1 MFYQISLFILDSC
14 LLLILAVYA
23 WNFALL
29 SDCESSDRLSWSR
42 LSCRVLGALF
52 FGQLVMA
59 IVNWVGK
66 DSTPS
71 MDLGDYVLG
80 HVVFGGVQ
88 LVTAITGSVAYSAG
102 NYLWCRR
109 VRRRS
114 VCNEAAKAKLNE

>member
-1 MFYQISLFILDSC
+1 MFYQISLFFLNSC

-23 WNFALL
+23 WHFALS
-29 SDCESSDRLSWSR
+29 SDCASSDAFSRRR
-42 LSCRVLGALF
+42 LSCRVLWALF
-52 FGQLVMA
+52 FGQLVMV
-59 IVNWVGK
+59 IVNWSGK

-88 LVTAITGSVAYSAG
+88 LFTAIIGSVAYSAG
-102 NYLWCRR
+102 KYLWCRR

-114 VCNEAAKAKLNE
+114 VYNEAAKAKLNE